1 MYTIPD
7 KYRFDL
13 HHVRPRFKN
22 DVENV
27 LFYIASVC
35 KNIKATNTQSYNK
48 QIYNA
53 IKLYPGNENSTKK
66 TINNWRTEIAALFGF
81 YIEDRITG
89 ITKTGAMSNILADSG
104 DLIQFFKYYA
114 YKFQYPGG
122 HIKANY
128 AKELID
134 AGVRFKPAQYILK
147 VLHEADTYL
156 GKPLGI
162 SKAEAT
168 HCIFNDLRVTR
179 DNRDVKEVIDLITA
193 NREAKVG
200 YNTQGDVI
208 RYAGDILD
216 YMVLANL
223 LKTSH
228 NYYYLNRLENEAIL
242 SFINSDDF
250 FHGYDSFYDT
260 YFDASELNPIETDWF
275 EYVNSGLYSN
285 LFKTDVSQY
294 ITESE
299 EVQASEYR
307 ILVKDKIGEVLAS
320 ASTKEIGDLGET
332 LVIGHEKVRVK
343 EGGREDLLHLI
354 KKIPTSLAV
363 GYDVQSIELDA
374 KKRYIEVKTTIS
386 SKPLNFYSFH
396 LTPNEW
402 DTASSLNDRYF
413 VYRLMISKSE
423 ISIYILQNPV
433 QMYKDNRISLSLHD
447 GAEITFN
454 AANCVKSS
462 LKIWQE

>member
-7 KYRFDL
+7 EYLLEL

-27 LFYIASVC
+27 LFYIASIC
-35 KNIKATNTQSYNK
+35 KNIKTTDTTSYNE
-48 QIYNA
+48 QVFNA
-53 IKLYPGNENSTKK
+53 IKLYPGNENSTRK

-81 YIEDRITG
+81 YIEDKTSRTTRTG
-89 ITKTGAMSNILADSG
+89 KMSNILADSG

-128 AKELID
+128 VKELID

-147 VLHEADTYL
+147 LLHEADTYL

-179 DNRDVKEVIDLITA
+179 DNRNVREVIDLIRT
-193 NREAKVG
+193 NRGSKVG
-200 YNTQGDVI
+200 YDTRGDVI

-223 LKTSH
+223 LKVSH
-228 NYYYLNRLENEAIL
+228 NYYFLNRLENEAIL
-242 SFINSDDF
+242 SFINSKDYFEGYDDF
-250 FHGYDSFYDT
+250 YGTSFE
-260 YFDASELNPIETDWF
+260 ASELNPIETDWF
-275 EYVNSGLYSN
+275 EYVNSGLDNN
-285 LFKTDVSQY
+285 LFKTDITQY
-294 ITESE
+294 ITESDE
-299 EVQASEYR
+299 DQASEYR

-320 ASTKEIGDLGET
+320 ASTKEIGDLGES

-354 KKIPTSLAV
+354 KKIPTALAV

-423 ISIYILQNPV
+423 ITIYILQNPV
-433 QMYKDNRISLSLHD
+433 QMYKDNRISLSLRD

-454 AANCVKSS
+454 ATNCVKTS

>member
-7 KYRFDL
+7 EYRLEL

-35 KNIKATNTQSYNK
+35 KNIKTTDIRSYNE
-48 QIYNA
+48 QIFNA
-53 IKLYPGNENSTKK
+53 IKLYPGNEDSTRK

-81 YIEDRITG
+81 YIEDKITG
-89 ITKTGAMSNILADSG
+89 TTKTGAMSNILADSG

-122 HIKANY
+122 HIKSNY

-134 AGVRFKPAQYILK
+134 AGIRFKPAQYILK
-147 VLHEADTYL
+147 VLHKADSYL
-156 GKPLGI
+156 GKPIGI

-179 DNRDVKEVIDLITA
+179 DNRDVKEVIDLIIT
-193 NREAKVG
+193 NRQSKVA
-200 YNTQGDVI
+200 YDTQGDVI

-223 LKTSH
+223 LKVSH
-228 NYYYLNRLENEAIL
+228 NYYFLNRLENEAII
-242 SFINSDDF
+242 SFINSKDYF
-250 FHGYDSFYDT
+250 EGYDEFYGTSFE
-260 YFDASELNPIETDWF
+260 ASELNPIETDWF
-275 EYVNSGLYSN
+275 EYVNSGLDNN
-285 LFKTDVSQY
+285 LFKTDITQY
-294 ITESE
+294 ITESDE
-299 EVQASEYR
+299 DQVSEYR

-354 KKIPTSLAV
+354 KKIPTALAV
-363 GYDVQSIELDA
+363 GYDIQSIELDA

-413 VYRLMISKSE
+413 VYRLMISKRE
-423 ISIYILQNPV
+423 ITIYILQNPV
-433 QMYKDNRISLSLHD
+433 QMYKDNRISLSLRD
-447 GAEITFN
+447 GAEITFS
-454 AANCVKSS
+454 AANCVKSE
-462 LKIWQE
+462 LKIWKE

>member
-1 MYTIPD
+1 MYIIPD
-7 KYRFDL
+7 EYRLEL

-35 KNIKATNTQSYNK
+35 KNITYKDTTRYNE
-48 QIYNA
+48 QIFNA
-53 IKLYPGNENSTKK
+53 IKLYPGNEHSTRK

-81 YIEDRITG
+81 YIEDK
-89 ITKTGAMSNILADSG
+89 ITKTTRTGAMSNILAESG
-104 DLIQFFKYYA
+104 DLVQFFKYYA

-128 AKELID
+128 AKQLID
-134 AGVRFKPAQYILK
+134 AGVKFKPAQFILK
-147 VLHEADTYL
+147 LLHEADSYL

-162 SKAEAT
+162 NKAEAT

-179 DNRDVKEVIDLITA
+179 DHRDVKEVVVLIIE
-193 NREAKVG
+193 NRKSKIE
-200 YNTQGDVI
+200 YDTQGDVV

-223 LKTSH
+223 LKVSH

-242 SFINSDDF
+242 AFINSNEYF
-250 FHGYDSFYDT
+250 EGYDDFYDT
-260 YFDASELNPIETDWF
+260 SFTASELSPIETDWF
-275 EYVNSGLYSN
+275 EYVNSGLDKQ
-285 LFKTDVSQY
+285 LFKTDITQY
-294 ITESE
+294 ITET
-299 EVQASEYR
+299 EVTHPSEYKV
-307 ILVKDKIGEVLAS
+307 LVKDKIGEVLAS

-332 LVIGHEKVRVK
+332 LIIGHEKVRVK

-354 KKIPTSLAV
+354 KKIPTALAV

-374 KKRYIEVKTTIS
+374 RKRYIEVKTTIS
-386 SKPLNFYSFH
+386 NKPLNFYTFH

-402 DTASSLNDRYF
+402 DTASTLNDRYF
-413 VYRLMISKSE
+413 VYRLMISRTE
-423 ISIYILQNPV
+423 LIIYILQDPV
-433 QMYKDNRISLSLHD
+433 QMYKDNLISISLRD
-447 GAEITFN
+447 GAEVTFK
-454 AANCVKSS
+454 AANCIKST